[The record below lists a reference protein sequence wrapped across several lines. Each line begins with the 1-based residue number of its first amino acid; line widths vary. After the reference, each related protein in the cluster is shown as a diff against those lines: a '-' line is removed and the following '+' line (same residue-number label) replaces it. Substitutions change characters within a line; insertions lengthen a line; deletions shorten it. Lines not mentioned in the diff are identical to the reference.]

1 MFLTA
6 PRRCSLFFIF
16 FIFHSREKETKKES
30 KKKNPKKNEKK
41 NPKKNSKKNLRIVD
55 SQLSQ
60 WTQAA
65 ALAFSLIAPDA
76 LALVAS
82 RFSSDS
88 SLEAADAAID
98 ACLWLCLAFLGA
110 VSVLGGCCRRRGA
123 AGSTW
128 LEVVL
133 QLASS
138 AAVA

>member
-1 MFLTA
+1 MPLVSFSF
-6 PRRCSLFFIF
+6 SLFL
-16 FIFHSREKETKKES
+16 SLTRETKKTRKKT
-30 KKKNPKKNEKK
+30 KKKNIF
-41 NPKKNSKKNLRIVD
+41 RIVD

-65 ALAFSLIAPDA
+65 ALAFSLVAPDA
-76 LALVAS
+76 LALVSLS
-82 RFSSDS
+82 RS
-88 SLEAADAAID
+88 SLPSFAAADAAID